1 MLTVQRPTGGFF
13 VDSALGWT
21 VDARGGGEIIWKNGG
36 TGGYRS
42 FIGYSRKAR
51 AGVVVLSNATAGID
65 DIGLHLL
72 DSRFRLA
79 GPLGFPKEATVDASV
94 LDRHVGR
101 YELSPH
107 FVLTITRDGDHLF
120 AQATGQQRF
129 KLVSDQRPEI
139 LLQGGRGAAD
149 LRDRRPRPDGRP
161 HLASKWREP
170 TGKAHR
176 GGCGEEG
183 AVTGDVVIP
192 GFATIVPFSPQC
204 RLIGSEL
211 HDTDRAAR
219 EWTPPQ

>member
-1 MLTVQRPTGGFF
+1 MQRPTGGFF

-21 VDARGGGEIIWKNGG
+21 VDTRGGGEIIWKNGG

-51 AGVVVLSNATAGID
+51 AGVVVLANATAGID

-72 DSRFRLA
+72 DLRFRLA
-79 GPLGFPKEATVDASV
+79 APPGFPKEATVDASV

-101 YELSPH
+101 YELSPQ
-107 FVLTITRDGDHLF
+107 FVLTITRDGDRLF

-129 KLVSDQRPEI
+129 RLYPISDRKFFYKVVEAQT
-139 LLQGGRGAAD
+139 D

-161 HLASKWREP
+161 HLASEWREP
-170 TGKAHR
+170 AGKAHR

-204 RLIGSEL
+204 RLIGS
-211 HDTDRAAR
+211 AFAR
-219 EWTPPQ
+219 YGPGREEWTPPQ